1 MWLLSPPVDKKAFHE
16 AVLRELLDERVHS
29 SRGRRRPR
37 GVKRK
42 MSNYKVR
49 SRGALSRQRTDF
61 ASFVR
66 ILK

>member
-1 MWLLSPPVDKKAFHE
+1 MDE
-16 AVLRELLDERVHS
+16 AVLRELLGERAHS
-29 SRGRRRPR
+29 SRGMQRPR

-49 SRGALSRQRTDF
+49 SRGAVSRKRTDF
-61 ASFVR
+61 ASCVR